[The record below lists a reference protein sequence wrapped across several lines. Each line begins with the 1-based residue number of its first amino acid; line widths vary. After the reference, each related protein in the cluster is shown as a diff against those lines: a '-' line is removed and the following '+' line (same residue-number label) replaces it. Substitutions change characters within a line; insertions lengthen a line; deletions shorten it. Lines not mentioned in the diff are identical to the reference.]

1 MGAAD
6 RDGAD
11 RAAALIAELG
21 LEPHPEGGHY
31 RELYRSRD
39 LVERDGARRAAL
51 TSIYYLLAAGEASR
65 WHVVELD
72 EVYHFHEGDP
82 LELLTYDP
90 ADGVVRRIELG
101 PAEGARRPLHV
112 VPRGV
117 WQASRPLG
125 AYSLIGCTVAPGFD
139 FADFRFVGDLADH
152 ERHFDGPLADYSA
165 LL

>member
-1 MGAAD
+1 MTGP
-6 RDGAD
+6 G

-21 LEPHPEGGHY
+21 LAPHPEGGHF
-31 RELYRSRD
+31 RELYRSLD
-39 LVERDGARRAAL
+39 LVERDRARRAAL
-51 TSIYYLLAAGEASR
+51 TTIYYLLAAGELSR

-90 ADGVVRRIELG
+90 AEGAVRRVELG
-101 PAEGARRPLHV
+101 RAEGQRRPLHV

-125 AYSLIGCTVAPGFD
+125 EYSLIGCTVAPGFD
-139 FADFRFVGDLADH
+139 FADFRFVSDLGDH
-152 ERHFDGPLADYSA
+152 ERHFDGPLADSAA

>member
-1 MGAAD
+1 MTSQPPSSPSRVATLVAD
-6 RDGAD
+6 
-11 RAAALIAELG
+11 LG
-21 LEPHPEGGHY
+21 LAPHPEGGCY
-31 RELYRSRD
+31 REIFRSRD
-39 LVERDGARRAAL
+39 LVEREGVRRPAL
-51 TSIYYLLAAGEASR
+51 TSIYYLLRAGELSR

-90 ADGVVRRIELG
+90 AEGRVRRTELG
-101 PAEGARRPLHV
+101 EAEGQRRPLHV

-139 FADFRFVGDLADH
+139 FADFRFVCDLPDH
-152 ERHFDGPLADYSA
+152 ERHFDGPLADYGA

>member
-1 MGAAD
+1 MAPRG
-6 RDGAD
+6 
-11 RAAALIAELG
+11 RAAALVAELG
-21 LEPHPEGGHY
+21 LGPHPEGGHY

-39 LVERDGARRAAL
+39 LVERDGARRPAL
-51 TSIYYLLAAGEASR
+51 TTIYYLLAAGEVSR

-82 LELLTYDP
+82 LELLLYDP
-90 ADGVVRRIELG
+90 AEGAVRRIELG
-101 PAEGARRPLHV
+101 RAEGERHPLHV

-125 AYSLIGCTVAPGFD
+125 EYALIGCTVAPGFD
-139 FADFRFVGDLADH
+139 FADFRFVSDLADH
-152 ERHFDGPLADYSA
+152 ERHFDGPLADYSS